1 MNNILKMSPDG
12 IILYYP
18 EDTVN
23 WETAV
28 KEQKTFLRKINDEL
42 NTKLKETPMTGI
54 EIDRW
59 VKDRLGTA
67 SPTDNIYF
75 SVSDPTISTADN
87 FNNAMIS
94 MEIRRMKNENCK
106 EWSI

>member
-1 MNNILKMSPDG
+1 MSDKILKISPDG

-18 EDTVN
+18 EDTIN

-28 KEQKTFLRKINDEL
+28 KEQKAFLQKINDEL
-42 NTKLKETPMTGI
+42 NAKLKETPMTSL

-59 VKDRLGTA
+59 LKERLGIV

-75 SVSDPTISTADN
+75 GVSDPTISTIDN
-87 FNNAMIS
+87 FNNAMVN
-94 MEIRRMKNENCK
+94 MEIRRMKNDN
-106 EWSI
+106 